1 MKKPAEP
8 HSIEVKTR
16 TQLRAWLLA
25 NHTRAT
31 GVWLV
36 TWKKGSGQPALPYDE
51 AVEEALCFGWVDS
64 KPGVVDARRTR
75 RWLAPRKPGSGWSKL
90 NKTRIAALTRAGLMH
105 ASGLARVRE
114 AKKDGTWSKLDLVE
128 QLLVPADL
136 AAAFAANPGAAANFE
151 AFPRSVKRNI
161 LEWIT
166 QAKKPETRLA
176 RVTTTATLAAKNQRA
191 NQWPR

>member
-1 MKKPAEP
+1 MTKKPEP
-8 HSIEVKTR
+8 LSIEVTTR
-16 TQLRAWLLA
+16 AQLRAWLLA
-25 NHTRAT
+25 NHGRTT

-36 TWKKGSGQPALPYDE
+36 TWKKGSGKPSLAYGE

-64 KPGVVDARRTR
+64 KPGVVDARRTK

-105 ASGLARVRE
+105 ASGRSKIRAAR
-114 AKKDGTWSKLDLVE
+114 KDGTWSKLDEVE
-128 QLLVPADL
+128 KLLVPADL
-136 AAAFAANPGAAANFE
+136 ARALAANPGAAANFE
-151 AFPRSVKRNI
+151 AFPRSVKRNL
-161 LEWIT
+161 LEWIV
-166 QAKKPETRLA
+166 QAKKAETRLA

>member
-1 MKKPAEP
+1 MAETTT
-8 HSIEVKTR
+8 SIEVTTR
-16 TQLRAWLLA
+16 AQLRAWLLA
-25 NHTRAT
+25 NHGRTT

-36 TWKKGSGQPALPYDE
+36 TWKKGSGKPPLASGD

-64 KPGVVDARRTR
+64 KPGVVDAQRTK

-105 ASGLARVRE
+105 ASGLAKIRA
-114 AKKDGTWSKLDLVE
+114 AKKDGTWSKLDEVE

-136 AAAFAANPGAAANFE
+136 AAAFAAHPGAKANFE
-151 AFPRSVKRNI
+151 AFPRSVKRNL
-161 LEWIT
+161 LEWIV